1 VLLEERMRNE
11 DLINISSPLE
21 QNIRVNYD
29 MKTLVKSEQIFDI
42 DPDLVDQGIS
52 DVEYLRLARR
62 RAE

>member
-1 VLLEERMRNE
+1 MLLEERMRNE

-29 MKTLVKSEQIFDI
+29 MKSLVKSEQIFDI

>member
-1 VLLEERMRNE
+1 MRNE